1 MISSLAAVQ
10 AEEAALA
17 DNSDKVLISDK
28 IEVWVNVEIGKN

>member
-10 AEEAALA
+10 AEEAALV